1 MRRIDRMPEL
11 PEVTRYTKYYEHDGM
26 LRAYANRA
34 MLLAMIFG
42 MLAMGSLGFAV
53 YVRIQRPTVIRVD
66 KDGNALVVGGPRGGK
81 VATISLS
88 ADASVGVAP
97 TDLEGRAVIRQF
109 LRRYLAY
116 TRDSVDRN
124 LSEALNMM
132 TANLRVYSMNKL
144 RDEDTVGKIKNDHM
158 ISDFEIRSMEH
169 VKGTPWTYTIFGV
182 KEVHRVKNAT
192 EATDQI
198 VGRYNVRLVETTRS
212 EVNPSGLL
220 VAEYGEQQMVG
231 DRDAGLL
238 QKSRSLRGTRKLRMG
253 HANGEEGQRF
263 FLAKPGGNNGVP
275 EFSNEFP
282 GEPEAM
288 VESLK
293 TGLSYFVVSE
303 WRGVADFSGK
313 KPQLGR
319 EAVRGGPKTGS

>member
-1 MRRIDRMPEL
+1 MTKVSRIGEL
-11 PEVTRYTKYYEHDGM
+11 PEITRYTKYYEHDGM

-42 MLAMGSLGFAV
+42 MLAMGSLGFAM
-53 YVRIQRPTVIRVD
+53 YVRIQPPTVIRVD

-97 TDLEGRAVIRQF
+97 TDLEGRAVVRQF
-109 LRRYLAY
+109 LNRYLAY
-116 TRDSVDRN
+116 TPDSVDRN
-124 LSEALNMM
+124 LAEALNMM

-144 RDEDTVGKIKNDHM
+144 RDDDTVGKITSEHM

-169 VKGTPWTYTIFGV
+169 VKGTPWTYTVFGV

-198 VGRYNVRLVETTRS
+198 VGRYNVRLVETARS

-231 DRDAGLL
+231 EREDGLL
-238 QKSRSLRGTRKLRMG
+238 QKS
-253 HANGEEGQRF
+253 
-263 FLAKPGGNNGVP
+263 
-275 EFSNEFP
+275 
-282 GEPEAM
+282 
-288 VESLK
+288 
-293 TGLSYFVVSE
+293 GL
-303 WRGVADFSGK
+303 DK
-313 KPQLGR
+313 GR
-319 EAVRGGPKTGS
+319 P

>member
-1 MRRIDRMPEL
+1 MRKIDRMPEL
-11 PEVTRYTKYYEHDGM
+11 PEVSRYTKYYEHDGM

-42 MLAMGSLGFAV
+42 MLAMGSLGFAI
-53 YVRIQRPTVIRVD
+53 YVRIQPPTVIRVD

-88 ADASVGVAP
+88 ADASAGVAP

-116 TRDSVDRN
+116 TPDSVDRN

-169 VKGTPWTYTIFGV
+169 VKGTPWTYTVFGV

-198 VGRYNVRLVETTRS
+198 VGQYNVRLVETARS
-212 EVNPSGLL
+212 ETNPSGLL

-231 DRDAGLL
+231 EREAGLL
-238 QKSRSLRGTRKLRMG
+238 QKSALDKDR
-253 HANGEEGQRF
+253 
-263 FLAKPGGNNGVP
+263 P
-275 EFSNEFP
+275 
-282 GEPEAM
+282 
-288 VESLK
+288 
-293 TGLSYFVVSE
+293 
-303 WRGVADFSGK
+303 
-313 KPQLGR
+313 
-319 EAVRGGPKTGS
+319 

>member
-1 MRRIDRMPEL
+1 MRKIDRMPEL

-42 MLAMGSLGFAV
+42 MLAMGSLGFAM
-53 YVRIQRPTVIRVD
+53 YVRIQPPTVIRVD

-88 ADASVGVAP
+88 ADASAGVAP

-116 TRDSVDRN
+116 TPDSVDRN

-169 VKGTPWTYTIFGV
+169 VKGTPWTYTVFGV

-198 VGRYNVRLVETTRS
+198 VGQYNVRLVETARS
-212 EVNPSGLL
+212 ETNPSGLL

-231 DRDAGLL
+231 EREAGLL
-238 QKSRSLRGTRKLRMG
+238 QKSALDKDR
-253 HANGEEGQRF
+253 
-263 FLAKPGGNNGVP
+263 P
-275 EFSNEFP
+275 
-282 GEPEAM
+282 
-288 VESLK
+288 
-293 TGLSYFVVSE
+293 
-303 WRGVADFSGK
+303 
-313 KPQLGR
+313 
-319 EAVRGGPKTGS
+319 

>member
-1 MRRIDRMPEL
+1 MRKIDRMPEL

-53 YVRIQRPTVIRVD
+53 YVRIQPPTVIRVD

-116 TRDSVDRN
+116 TPDSVDRN

-169 VKGTPWTYTIFGV
+169 VKGTPWTYTVFAV

-198 VGRYNVRLVETTRS
+198 VGRYNVRLVETARS
-212 EVNPSGLL
+212 ETNPSGLL

-231 DRDAGLL
+231 EREAGLL
-238 QKSRSLRGTRKLRMG
+238 QKSALDKDR
-253 HANGEEGQRF
+253 
-263 FLAKPGGNNGVP
+263 P
-275 EFSNEFP
+275 
-282 GEPEAM
+282 
-288 VESLK
+288 
-293 TGLSYFVVSE
+293 
-303 WRGVADFSGK
+303 
-313 KPQLGR
+313 
-319 EAVRGGPKTGS
+319 

>member
-1 MRRIDRMPEL
+1 MRKIDRMPEL

-42 MLAMGSLGFAV
+42 MLAMGSLGFAM
-53 YVRIQRPTVIRVD
+53 YVRIQPPTVIRVD

-116 TRDSVDRN
+116 TPDSVDRN

-169 VKGTPWTYTIFGV
+169 VKGTPWTYTVFGV
-182 KEVHRVKNAT
+182 KEVHRVKDAT

-198 VGRYNVRLVETTRS
+198 VGQYNVRLVETARS
-212 EVNPSGLL
+212 ETNPSGLL

-231 DRDAGLL
+231 EREAGLL
-238 QKSRSLRGTRKLRMG
+238 QKSALDKDR
-253 HANGEEGQRF
+253 
-263 FLAKPGGNNGVP
+263 P
-275 EFSNEFP
+275 
-282 GEPEAM
+282 
-288 VESLK
+288 
-293 TGLSYFVVSE
+293 
-303 WRGVADFSGK
+303 
-313 KPQLGR
+313 
-319 EAVRGGPKTGS
+319 

>member
-1 MRRIDRMPEL
+1 MRKIDRMPEL

-42 MLAMGSLGFAV
+42 MLAMGSLGFAM
-53 YVRIQRPTVIRVD
+53 YVRIQPPTVIRVD

-116 TRDSVDRN
+116 TPDSVDRN

-169 VKGTPWTYTIFGV
+169 VKGTPWTYTVFGV
-182 KEVHRVKNAT
+182 KEVR
-192 EATDQI
+192 
-198 VGRYNVRLVETTRS
+198 
-212 EVNPSGLL
+212 
-220 VAEYGEQQMVG
+220 
-231 DRDAGLL
+231 
-238 QKSRSLRGTRKLRMG
+238 
-253 HANGEEGQRF
+253 
-263 FLAKPGGNNGVP
+263 
-275 EFSNEFP
+275 
-282 GEPEAM
+282 
-288 VESLK
+288 
-293 TGLSYFVVSE
+293 
-303 WRGVADFSGK
+303 ADFSWPSIANIRWSASERPDCCK
-313 KPQLGR
+313 KVRSIRTGR
-319 EAVRGGPKTGS
+319 R